1 MKQENR
7 KQHYIPQI
15 YLRKFSGEDKYIHT
29 FDKATGKSYR
39 ATISNICCEDNLYT
53 VWDLNYIL
61 GDEFVWNLGQLCT
74 IHVPE
79 SSISMKVRKD
89 YPLDFESYQLG
100 NPKATG
106 EILLLWKKWRSNGI
120 EAESVCEMIDRING
134 TLAASGAYRFEKMC
148 WSLEDPSDSVKNAK
162 DWTKKRFDF
171 LDEVFE
177 YSED

>member
-1 MKQENR
+1 M
-7 KQHYIPQI
+7 
-15 YLRKFSGEDKYIHT
+15 
-29 FDKATGKSYR
+29 
-39 ATISNICCEDNLYT
+39 
-53 VWDLNYIL
+53 
-61 GDEFVWNLGQLCT
+61 CT